1 MTDWVELLEGK
12 LVHLRAMEKEDVAQ
26 FSEWL
31 NTPEFMGDYS
41 RIPQSSR
48 AETEKML
55 ESPLELKPFI
65 VEKKDGTKIGF
76 IAHFHV
82 LHPSGSKLEIGYA
95 IVPSERGK
103 GYCTEAIQ
111 LMVDFL
117 FLSKETMRIQATTD
131 TRNLASQKVLEK
143 TGFKKEGTLRKFM
156 FVRGE
161 LRDQYLYSILREEW
175 KEPRILTRK

>member
-1 MTDWVELLEGK
+1 LLEGK
-12 LVHLRAMEKEDVAQ
+12 LVNLRPMEKEDLPQ
-26 FSEWL
+26 FSEWF
-31 NTPEFMGDYS
+31 NNPEFMGDYS
-41 RIPQSSR
+41 RLAQSSR
-48 AETEKML
+48 VETEKML
-55 ESPLELKPFI
+55 ESPLELRPFI
-65 VEKKDGTKIGF
+65 IEKKDGNKIGF

-95 IVPSERGK
+95 LIPSERGK

-111 LMVDFL
+111 IMLDFL
-117 FLSKETMRIQATTD
+117 FLSRETMRIQATTD

-161 LRDQYLYSILREEW
+161 LRDEYLYSILREEW
-175 KEPRILTRK
+175 KEPRILTRR